1 MKKKNKILA
10 GALAGACVL
19 GGGFAL
25 AGCGDDF
32 TPTKMQIAEAVS
44 AMANK
49 FAGEQTSASAS
60 AYSLVTYDSEDY
72 TVVEYNTEL
81 LRVSRMGVLVSEI
94 CKNEGFELTF
104 KAFDG
109 YINDRGVEFNLKMKF
124 EYEQDITKFEFLMF
138 VLGGV
143 QSEQNVY
150 YEYIVAE
157 IDYDYE
163 NQVMNGFALEDYMIS
178 MDSSEH
184 FHFNGDALKKLNTTS
199 NSYATAKSLLVNNL
213 EAFKAEDFK
222 EEEFTD
228 TDYDIS
234 EEYATAMSL
243 N

>member
-1 MKKKNKILA
+1 M
-10 GALAGACVL
+10 L

-157 IDYDYE
+157 IDYDYQ
-163 NQVMNGFALEDYMIS
+163 NQIMNGFTLDDYMIT

-184 FHFNGDALKKLNTTS
+184 FNYTDDTLKKLDATS
-199 NSYATAKSLLVNNL
+199 ASYETAKTLLINNL
-213 EAFKAEDFK
+213 EDFK

-228 TDYDIS
+228 TDYDFS